1 MATIEELQTKTQE
14 KMDKAL
20 HALRN
25 ELTNI
30 RTGRATPSLLDQ
42 VKVDYYGAPTPVTQ
56 VANVSVPE
64 PRMIV
69 IQPWDRSLL
78 KVIEKAIM
86 TSDLGLNPNND
97 GTVIRLNLPLLTE
110 ERRKEL
116 VKVVNKKGEASR
128 VEIRNIRR
136 DFNDAVKKQVKAKE
150 ITEDDA
156 KDATDFSQKLTDK
169 FMKKIDDVLAQKEKE
184 VMSVGVRQLP
194 RPPMYWPGPWPW
206 LWKNWSRPAGRLRSS
221 GRNLIFT
228 ILR

>member
-1 MATIEELQTKTQE
+1 MATLEELQTKTQE

-20 HALRN
+20 QALRN

-42 VKVDYYGAPTPVTQ
+42 
-56 VANVSVPE
+56 
-64 PRMIV
+64 
-69 IQPWDRSLL
+69 
-78 KVIEKAIM
+78 
-86 TSDLGLNPNND
+86 
-97 GTVIRLNLPLLTE
+97 
-110 ERRKEL
+110 

-169 FMKKIDDVLAQKEKE
+169 YTKKIDDVLAQKEKE
-184 VMSVGVRQLP
+184 VMAV
-194 RPPMYWPGPWPW
+194 
-206 LWKNWSRPAGRLRSS
+206 
-221 GRNLIFT
+221 
-228 ILR
+228 

>member
-69 IQPWDRSLL
+69 IQPWDRR
-78 KVIEKAIM
+78 
-86 TSDLGLNPNND
+86 D
-97 GTVIRLNLPLLTE
+97 
-110 ERRKEL
+110 RKS
-116 VKVVNKKGEASR
+116 VV
-128 VEIRNIRR
+128 
-136 DFNDAVKKQVKAKE
+136 
-150 ITEDDA
+150 
-156 KDATDFSQKLTDK
+156 
-169 FMKKIDDVLAQKEKE
+169 
-184 VMSVGVRQLP
+184 
-194 RPPMYWPGPWPW
+194 
-206 LWKNWSRPAGRLRSS
+206 
-221 GRNLIFT
+221 
-228 ILR
+228 

>member
-1 MATIEELQTKTQE
+1 MAPNKTQE

-20 HALRN
+20 QALRN

-184 VMSVGVRQLP
+184 VMSV
-194 RPPMYWPGPWPW
+194 
-206 LWKNWSRPAGRLRSS
+206 
-221 GRNLIFT
+221 
-228 ILR
+228 

>member
-1 MATIEELQTKTQE
+1 MATIEELQNKTQE

-20 HALRN
+20 QALRN

-86 TSDLGLNPNND
+86 TSDRPSG
-97 GTVIRLNLPLLTE
+97 
-110 ERRKEL
+110 
-116 VKVVNKKGEASR
+116 S
-128 VEIRNIRR
+128 
-136 DFNDAVKKQVKAKE
+136 
-150 ITEDDA
+150 
-156 KDATDFSQKLTDK
+156 
-169 FMKKIDDVLAQKEKE
+169 
-184 VMSVGVRQLP
+184 
-194 RPPMYWPGPWPW
+194 RPPC
-206 LWKNWSRPAGRLRSS
+206 PAGPTMPPA
-221 GRNLIFT
+221 G
-228 ILR
+228 

>member
-1 MATIEELQTKTQE
+1 MATIEELQNKTQE

-20 HALRN
+20 QALWN

-184 VMSVGVRQLP
+184 VMSV
-194 RPPMYWPGPWPW
+194 
-206 LWKNWSRPAGRLRSS
+206 
-221 GRNLIFT
+221 
-228 ILR
+228 

>member
-1 MATIEELQTKTQE
+1 MATLEELQTKAQE

-20 HALRN
+20 QALRN

-78 KVIEKAIM
+78 KTIEKAIM

-169 FMKKIDDVLAQKEKE
+169 YTKKIDDVLAQKEKE
-184 VMSVGVRQLP
+184 VMAV
-194 RPPMYWPGPWPW
+194 
-206 LWKNWSRPAGRLRSS
+206 
-221 GRNLIFT
+221 
-228 ILR
+228 

>member
-1 MATIEELQTKTQE
+1 MATLEEMQTKTQE

-20 HALRN
+20 QALRN

-56 VANVSVPE
+56 VANVSVPV

-78 KVIEKAIM
+78 KTIEKAIM

-169 FMKKIDDVLAQKEKE
+169 YTKKIDDVLAQKEKE
-184 VMSVGVRQLP
+184 VMSV
-194 RPPMYWPGPWPW
+194 
-206 LWKNWSRPAGRLRSS
+206 
-221 GRNLIFT
+221 
-228 ILR
+228 

>member
-1 MATIEELQTKTQE
+1 MATLEELQTKTQE

-20 HALRN
+20 QALRN

-78 KVIEKAIM
+78 KTIEKAIM

-116 VKVVNKKGEASR
+116 VKVVNKK
-128 VEIRNIRR
+128 
-136 DFNDAVKKQVKAKE
+136 AK
-150 ITEDDA
+150 
-156 KDATDFSQKLTDK
+156 
-169 FMKKIDDVLAQKEKE
+169 
-184 VMSVGVRQLP
+184 
-194 RPPMYWPGPWPW
+194 
-206 LWKNWSRPAGRLRSS
+206 PAGWKS
-221 GRNLIFT
+221 GTSAGISMTL
-228 ILR
+228 

>member
-1 MATIEELQTKTQE
+1 MATLEEMQTKTQE

-20 HALRN
+20 QALRN

-78 KVIEKAIM
+78 KTIEKAIM

-110 ERRKEL
+110 EHRKEL

-169 FMKKIDDVLAQKEKE
+169 YTKKIDDVLAQKEKE
-184 VMSVGVRQLP
+184 VMSV
-194 RPPMYWPGPWPW
+194 
-206 LWKNWSRPAGRLRSS
+206 
-221 GRNLIFT
+221 
-228 ILR
+228 

>member
-1 MATIEELQTKTQE
+1 MATLEELQTKTQE

-20 HALRN
+20 QALRN

-78 KVIEKAIM
+78 KTIEKAIM

-128 VEIRNIRR
+128 VGIRNIRR

-169 FMKKIDDVLAQKEKE
+169 YTKKIDDVLAQKEKE
-184 VMSVGVRQLP
+184 VMSV
-194 RPPMYWPGPWPW
+194 
-206 LWKNWSRPAGRLRSS
+206 
-221 GRNLIFT
+221 
-228 ILR
+228 

>member
-1 MATIEELQTKTQE
+1 MATLEELQTKTQE

-20 HALRN
+20 QALRN

-78 KVIEKAIM
+78 KTIEKAVM

-169 FMKKIDDVLAQKEKE
+169 YTKKIDDVLAQKEKE
-184 VMSVGVRQLP
+184 VMAV
-194 RPPMYWPGPWPW
+194 
-206 LWKNWSRPAGRLRSS
+206 
-221 GRNLIFT
+221 
-228 ILR
+228 

>member
-1 MATIEELQTKTQE
+1 MATLEELQTKTQE

-20 HALRN
+20 QALRN

-56 VANVSVPE
+56 VANVSVLE

-78 KVIEKAIM
+78 KTIEKAIM

-169 FMKKIDDVLAQKEKE
+169 YTKKIDDVLAQKEKE
-184 VMSVGVRQLP
+184 VMAV
-194 RPPMYWPGPWPW
+194 
-206 LWKNWSRPAGRLRSS
+206 
-221 GRNLIFT
+221 
-228 ILR
+228 

>member
-1 MATIEELQTKTQE
+1 MATLEELQTKTQE

-20 HALRN
+20 QALRN

-78 KVIEKAIM
+78 KTIEKSIM

-169 FMKKIDDVLAQKEKE
+169 YTKKIDDVLAQKEKE
-184 VMSVGVRQLP
+184 VMAV
-194 RPPMYWPGPWPW
+194 
-206 LWKNWSRPAGRLRSS
+206 
-221 GRNLIFT
+221 
-228 ILR
+228 

>member
-1 MATIEELQTKTQE
+1 MATLEELQTKTQE

-20 HALRN
+20 QALRN

-69 IQPWDRSLL
+69 IQPWDRGLL
-78 KVIEKAIM
+78 KTIEKAIM

-169 FMKKIDDVLAQKEKE
+169 YTKKIDDVLAQKEKE
-184 VMSVGVRQLP
+184 VMAV
-194 RPPMYWPGPWPW
+194 
-206 LWKNWSRPAGRLRSS
+206 
-221 GRNLIFT
+221 
-228 ILR
+228 

>member
-116 VKVVNKKGEASR
+116 LKVVNKKGEASR

-184 VMSVGVRQLP
+184 VMSV
-194 RPPMYWPGPWPW
+194 
-206 LWKNWSRPAGRLRSS
+206 
-221 GRNLIFT
+221 
-228 ILR
+228 

>member
-1 MATIEELQTKTQE
+1 MATLEELQTKTQE

-20 HALRN
+20 QALRN

-78 KVIEKAIM
+78 KTIEKAIM

-97 GTVIRLNLPLLTE
+97 GTVIRLSLPLLTE

-169 FMKKIDDVLAQKEKE
+169 YTKKIDDVLAQKEKE
-184 VMSVGVRQLP
+184 VMAV
-194 RPPMYWPGPWPW
+194 
-206 LWKNWSRPAGRLRSS
+206 
-221 GRNLIFT
+221 
-228 ILR
+228 

>member
-1 MATIEELQTKTQE
+1 MATLEELQTKTQE

-20 HALRN
+20 QALRN

-78 KVIEKAIM
+78 KTIEKAIM

-136 DFNDAVKKQVKAKE
+136 DFNDAVKKHVKAKE

-169 FMKKIDDVLAQKEKE
+169 YTKKIDDVLAQKEKE
-184 VMSVGVRQLP
+184 VMAV
-194 RPPMYWPGPWPW
+194 
-206 LWKNWSRPAGRLRSS
+206 
-221 GRNLIFT
+221 
-228 ILR
+228 

>member
-1 MATIEELQTKTQE
+1 MATIEELQNKTQE

-20 HALRN
+20 QALRN

-42 VKVDYYGAPTPVTQ
+42 VKVDYYGALTPVTQ

-184 VMSVGVRQLP
+184 VMSV
-194 RPPMYWPGPWPW
+194 
-206 LWKNWSRPAGRLRSS
+206 
-221 GRNLIFT
+221 
-228 ILR
+228 

>member
-30 RTGRATPSLLDQ
+30 RAGRATPSLLDQ

-184 VMSVGVRQLP
+184 VMSV
-194 RPPMYWPGPWPW
+194 
-206 LWKNWSRPAGRLRSS
+206 
-221 GRNLIFT
+221 
-228 ILR
+228 

>member
-1 MATIEELQTKTQE
+1 MATLEELQTKTQE

-20 HALRN
+20 QALRN

-78 KVIEKAIM
+78 KTIEKAIM

-97 GTVIRLNLPLLTE
+97 GTVIRLNLSLLTE

-169 FMKKIDDVLAQKEKE
+169 YTKKIDDVLAQKEKE
-184 VMSVGVRQLP
+184 VMAV
-194 RPPMYWPGPWPW
+194 
-206 LWKNWSRPAGRLRSS
+206 
-221 GRNLIFT
+221 
-228 ILR
+228 

>member
-1 MATIEELQTKTQE
+1 MATLEELQTKTQE

-20 HALRN
+20 QALRN

-78 KVIEKAIM
+78 KTIEKAIM

-136 DFNDAVKKQVKAKE
+136 DFNDAVKKQVKAKK

-169 FMKKIDDVLAQKEKE
+169 YTKKIEDVLAQKEKE
-184 VMSVGVRQLP
+184 VMAV
-194 RPPMYWPGPWPW
+194 
-206 LWKNWSRPAGRLRSS
+206 
-221 GRNLIFT
+221 
-228 ILR
+228 

>member
-1 MATIEELQTKTQE
+1 MATIAELQTKTQE

-20 HALRN
+20 KALRV

-64 PRMIV
+64 PRMSM

-97 GTVIRLNLPLLTE
+97 GQVI
-110 ERRKEL
+110 
-116 VKVVNKKGEASR
+116 VNKKGETSR

-136 DFNDAVKKQVKAKE
+136 DFNEAVKKMLKAKE
-150 ITEDDA
+150 ITEDDSKA
-156 KDATDFSQKLTDK
+156 ALDKSQKLTDEYT
-169 FMKKIDDVLAQKEKE
+169 KKIDDTLAQKEKE
-184 VMSVGVRQLP
+184 VMSV
-194 RPPMYWPGPWPW
+194 
-206 LWKNWSRPAGRLRSS
+206 
-221 GRNLIFT
+221 
-228 ILR
+228 

>member
-1 MATIEELQTKTQE
+1 MATIEELQNKTQE

-20 HALRN
+20 QALRN

-128 VEIRNIRR
+128 VEVRNIRR

-184 VMSVGVRQLP
+184 VMAV
-194 RPPMYWPGPWPW
+194 
-206 LWKNWSRPAGRLRSS
+206 
-221 GRNLIFT
+221 
-228 ILR
+228 

>member
-1 MATIEELQTKTQE
+1 MATIEELQNKTQE

-20 HALRN
+20 QALRN

-184 VMSVGVRQLP
+184 VMSV
-194 RPPMYWPGPWPW
+194 
-206 LWKNWSRPAGRLRSS
+206 
-221 GRNLIFT
+221 
-228 ILR
+228 

>member
-1 MATIEELQTKTQE
+1 MATLEEMQTKTQE

-20 HALRN
+20 QALRN

-30 RTGRATPSLLDQ
+30 RTGRATPSLLDK
-42 VKVDYYGAPTPVTQ
+42 VKVAYYGAPTPVTQ

-78 KVIEKAIM
+78 KTIEKAIM

-169 FMKKIDDVLAQKEKE
+169 YTKKIDDVLAQKEKE
-184 VMSVGVRQLP
+184 VMAV
-194 RPPMYWPGPWPW
+194 
-206 LWKNWSRPAGRLRSS
+206 
-221 GRNLIFT
+221 
-228 ILR
+228 

>member
-1 MATIEELQTKTQE
+1 MATIEELQNKTQE

-20 HALRN
+20 QALRN

-97 GTVIRLNLPLLTE
+97 GTVIRMNLPLLTE

-184 VMSVGVRQLP
+184 VMSV
-194 RPPMYWPGPWPW
+194 
-206 LWKNWSRPAGRLRSS
+206 
-221 GRNLIFT
+221 
-228 ILR
+228 

>member
-1 MATIEELQTKTQE
+1 MATLEELQTKTQE

-20 HALRN
+20 QALRN

-78 KVIEKAIM
+78 KTIEKAIM

-169 FMKKIDDVLAQKEKE
+169 YTKKIDDVLAQKEKE
-184 VMSVGVRQLP
+184 VMSV
-194 RPPMYWPGPWPW
+194 
-206 LWKNWSRPAGRLRSS
+206 
-221 GRNLIFT
+221 
-228 ILR
+228 

>member
-1 MATIEELQTKTQE
+1 MATLEELQTKTQE

-20 HALRN
+20 QALRN

-78 KVIEKAIM
+78 KTIEKAIM

-116 VKVVNKKGEASR
+116 VKVVNKK
-128 VEIRNIRR
+128 
-136 DFNDAVKKQVKAKE
+136 
-150 ITEDDA
+150 
-156 KDATDFSQKLTDK
+156 
-169 FMKKIDDVLAQKEKE
+169 
-184 VMSVGVRQLP
+184 
-194 RPPMYWPGPWPW
+194 
-206 LWKNWSRPAGRLRSS
+206 PAGWKS
-221 GRNLIFT
+221 GTSAGISMTL
-228 ILR
+228 